1 MATIKK
7 YKFSQ
12 ADANTILAM
21 GRQGASQKAMF
32 AAIGISRATAAR
44 LKKEDPVFAETMD
57 LATVHA
63 QAYWEN
69 LMLANIEN
77 KSFNSRVAE
86 IALRGQ
92 FSEDYRETREQKVDV
107 TAKVTIDFNKEV
119 SDLIASLNAASK

>member
-7 YKFSQ
+7 YKFSE
-12 ADANTILAM
+12 ADANIILAM
-21 GRQGASQKAMF
+21 GQRGASQKAMY
-32 AAIGISRATAAR
+32 AAISISRATAMR
-44 LKKEDPVFAETMD
+44 LKKEDPYFAETLD
-57 LATVHA
+57 LATVYA

-69 LMLANIEN
+69 LMLENISN

-119 SDLIASLNAASK
+119 SDLIKALNEAK